1 MKAVGPLVG
10 YVMRETKGRADGGE
24 VTRLIR
30 AQLGSRSGALT
41 ALVTRCYKP
50 PRIGH
55 TQCMAWN
62 VVIAGGGFAG
72 MSAARELERLLPK
85 QSARLILVNDVNF
98 MLYTPFLPEA
108 AAGTL
113 EPRHVV
119 TPLRDILRRT
129 DLRLGAVSGHDPETR
144 TLELTTHEGE
154 DETLRYDQFLV
165 AVGSVSRSL
174 PVPGLDRHAIGFK
187 SLADAIWL
195 RNHVVET
202 LERANATDDP
212 ARREELLTYVFVGG
226 GYSGLE
232 ALAELQDF
240 AADAIDRYPRARL
253 HGMRWILVEATD
265 RVLPEVDQGLADY
278 AVREL
283 RGRGI
288 DIRLGT
294 MLDEANEDSA
304 RLSTG
309 ETIPTKTIVWT
320 AGVAPHPSLK
330 HLRCRSTTAGK
341 VEVDEYMR
349 VRGLEGV
356 WAIGDCAAVPD
367 PDKGRRWRP
376 RRRPSTRSA
385 RARPSPTTSPASW
398 AWQRRRARFDYQAKA
413 AFVNLGRYKAV
424 GQLGKRRFSGFP
436 AWWLA
441 RTYHMSQIPGV
452 SRKIRAVAD
461 WTVGLPFS
469 RDVAEVGSIG
479 HPRPLARRG
488 LRARRHPPAGG
499 LRRDGGRSRPRR
511 LRPRHGRHR
520 QGQGQFVLPLVPDRV
535 PAARDRDH
543 RRPRLPLRAPRARA
557 PLPPLRQRP
566 EALRPGLQRLR
577 RGPLP
582 AGGRVRGPHAGDD
595 RGGAAGAARG
605 TVETTDGA
613 GRAASQRPPT
623 AARRLAQPGAGDRVG
638 EAHPV
643 AHNRR
648 LLRVA
653 V

>member
-1 MKAVGPLVG
+1 
-10 YVMRETKGRADGGE
+10 
-24 VTRLIR
+24 
-30 AQLGSRSGALT
+30 
-41 ALVTRCYKP
+41 
-50 PRIGH
+50 
-55 TQCMAWN
+55 MAWN

-85 QSARLILVNDVNF
+85 QSARLTLVNDVNF

-129 DLRLGAVSGHDPETR
+129 NLRLGAISGHDPETR
-144 TLELTTHEGE
+144 TLELSTHEGE

-174 PVPGLDRHAIGFK
+174 PIPGLDRHAIGFK

-240 AADAIDRYPRARL
+240 AVDAIDRYPRARL
-253 HGMRWILVEATD
+253 HGMRWILVEAAD

-294 MLDEANEDSA
+294 KLDEAGADFA

-309 ETIPTKTIVWT
+309 EQIPTKTIVWT

-330 HLRCRSTTAGK
+330 SLSLPLDEQTGK
-341 VEVDEYMR
+341 VVVDEYMR

-367 PDKGRRWRP
+367 PNTDGATPSPPTAQHAVRQGPAVAHNIACELGVATRP
-376 RRRPSTRSA
+376 RRFS
-385 RARPSPTTSPASW
+385 
-398 AWQRRRARFDYQAKA
+398 YKAKA

-424 GQLGKRRFSGFP
+424 GQLGNRRFSGFG

-441 RTYHMSQIPGV
+441 RSYHMSQIPGL

-479 HPRPLARRG
+479 HPRPL
-488 LRARRHPPAGG
+488 
-499 LRRDGGRSRPRR
+499 
-511 LRPRHGRHR
+511 
-520 QGQGQFVLPLVPDRV
+520 
-535 PAARDRDH
+535 
-543 RRPRLPLRAPRARA
+543 
-557 PLPPLRQRP
+557 
-566 EALRPGLQRLR
+566 
-577 RGPLP
+577 
-582 AGGRVRGPHAGDD
+582 GDAVYE
-595 RGGAAGAARG
+595 RGG
-605 TVETTDGA
+605 TH
-613 GRAASQRPPT
+613 RP
-623 AARRLAQPGAGDRVG
+623 LA
-638 EAHPV
+638 
-643 AHNRR
+643 
-648 LLRVA
+648 
-653 V
+653 